1 MANENGPG
9 EFVKG
14 VINEQNYQKT
24 ENGHNELSV
33 DGFCKKLK
41 EINIENPSVS
51 PSLVAMFD
59 DLVRN
64 RPSEDIERDIYRVIA
79 ENNLSDIED
88 LFALAFHTR
97 WSRGGKGEKELTW
110 IILEVL
116 YDIYPNVILELIIFL
131 PQFGYWKDMMLFLV
145 HCKKKSQYSVAYS
158 NLKSRIW
165 DIFGKQILADHAM
178 NLAAKADGNKPIYSI
193 AAKWAP
199 RQKKRKNKTDK
210 STSFDLT
217 LNAVSELCK
226 VMFPDV
232 VGVAVLKDKSP
243 EVISSAWRKAQTD
256 YRHIIVSL
264 TDVPETD
271 MCANKFSEIKFD
283 HSTSVFTNRQTCALL
298 DEEKDGTRRHLNNS
312 DRNECREKFLTH
324 IIDKGAT
331 GKQLF
336 PHELVTQ
343 VYNCK
348 VSTAKEQVINAQWES
363 MREGIQEM
371 IAKRIADQGGTA
383 NDSVTYGN
391 VICLSDVSGSMQG
404 VPMMV
409 SIALGILLS
418 EISHPAFRDMVLTFE
433 NIPQWHNLKDCTTFA
448 DKVRSLTN
456 ASWGGNTNFFN
467 AMLAIIKIIESNN
480 LSQDEIPDYLAI
492 VSDMQFDQA
501 ERCYDAYD
509 MDPNKCD
516 LSKWDISYN
525 KIEKLFHDIGMKMND
540 KPFRPPKIIFWNVR
554 AVACKGFP
562 VDSSQK
568 GCALLSGYSPSLMKV
583 VMTGEMDQKETVI
596 DVETGET
603 NIVSVQLT
611 PGQVLW
617 RLLRKETN
625 LKPIYDKLAE
635 MRTELM
641 VKM

>member
-1 MANENGPG
+1 
-9 EFVKG
+9 
-14 VINEQNYQKT
+14 
-24 ENGHNELSV
+24 
-33 DGFCKKLK
+33 
-41 EINIENPSVS
+41 
-51 PSLVAMFD
+51 
-59 DLVRN
+59 
-64 RPSEDIERDIYRVIA
+64 
-79 ENNLSDIED
+79 
-88 LFALAFHTR
+88 
-97 WSRGGKGEKELTW
+97 
-110 IILEVL
+110 
-116 YDIYPNVILELIIFL
+116 
-131 PQFGYWKDMMLFLV
+131 
-145 HCKKKSQYSVAYS
+145 
-158 NLKSRIW
+158 
-165 DIFGKQILADHAM
+165 
-178 NLAAKADGNKPIYSI
+178 
-193 AAKWAP
+193 
-199 RQKKRKNKTDK
+199 
-210 STSFDLT
+210 
-217 LNAVSELCK
+217 
-226 VMFPDV
+226 
-232 VGVAVLKDKSP
+232 
-243 EVISSAWRKAQTD
+243 
-256 YRHIIVSL
+256 
-264 TDVPETD
+264 
-271 MCANKFSEIKFD
+271 
-283 HSTSVFTNRQTCALL
+283 
-298 DEEKDGTRRHLNNS
+298 
-312 DRNECREKFLTH
+312 
-324 IIDKGAT
+324 
-331 GKQLF
+331 
-336 PHELVTQ
+336 
-343 VYNCK
+343 
-348 VSTAKEQVINAQWES
+348 
-363 MREGIQEM
+363 
-371 IAKRIADQGGTA
+371 
-383 NDSVTYGN
+383 
-391 VICLSDVSGSMQG
+391 
-404 VPMMV
+404 MMV